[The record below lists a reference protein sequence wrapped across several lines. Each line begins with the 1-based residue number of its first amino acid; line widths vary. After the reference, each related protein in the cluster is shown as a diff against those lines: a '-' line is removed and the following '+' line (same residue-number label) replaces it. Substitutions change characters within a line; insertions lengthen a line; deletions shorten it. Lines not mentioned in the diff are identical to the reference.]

1 MSINNLRDMLQK
13 SCICYDDKMAFY
25 EIKNG
30 KPKGYTFRQLK
41 DDVEALGTKLTEM
54 GLKNKHIAIVGENSY
69 SWVVSYLAVINGV
82 GVAVLL
88 DKELPYDHLG
98 ELIAKSDSEGIIF
111 SKSFL
116 GGIDVMKSK
125 SEKLNTLI
133 CMEENQEGY
142 LSLENLKEEGRK
154 LLQDGYKSYL
164 EAEIDKEALSILLF
178 TSGTTGANK
187 GVMLSHYNIL
197 SVVFVASEFFKE
209 YKTIISVLPLH
220 HIYENVCGLCTP
232 INLGMTVYYNDSLKY
247 LSRNLTLFKPQM
259 ALMVP
264 LFLETMY
271 KKITIELERR
281 KVTKIF
287 KGAVKASN
295 ILLKIGID
303 LRRLLFIKIHKTFG
317 GKLRTIVC
325 GGAPL
330 SGELIERFR
339 EIGIEVFNG
348 YGITECAPL
357 ISVNLSG
364 KNKSASVGEIIK
376 CCDVMID
383 NVESDGI
390 GEILVSGDNVMLG
403 YYKDEKATE
412 ESFYGDWFKTGD
424 LGYMNQEKKLF
435 LTGRKKNLIILNNGK
450 NVHPEE
456 LEGYILKKM
465 PYVQEVVVHTDK
477 VKTYSEKIIAVAY
490 IDSDFVKRYNI
501 KDVEKKLEE
510 DLREINMTLPRYKQ
524 IQDINIRTSEFEKN
538 TSQKIIRYK
547 I

>member
-111 SKSFL
+111 SQSFL

-125 SEKLNTLI
+125 NENLNTLI
-133 CMEENQEGY
+133 CMEENDEEY
-142 LSLENLKEEGRK
+142 LNLENLKEEGRK
-154 LLQDGYKSYL
+154 LLQGGYKSYL

-197 SVVFVASEFFKE
+197 SVVFVASEFFKK

-247 LSRNLTLFKPQM
+247 LSRNLTLFKPEM

-287 KGAVKASN
+287 KGAVKVSN

-383 NVESDGI
+383 NVDSDGI

>member
-1 MSINNLRDMLQK
+1 MNINNLRDMLQK
-13 SCICYDDKMAFY
+13 SCICYDDKVAFY

-41 DDVEALGTKLTEM
+41 DDVEALGTKLIEM

-111 SKSFL
+111 SQSFL

-125 SEKLNTLI
+125 NENLSTLI

-142 LSLENLKEEGRK
+142 LNLENLKEEGRK
-154 LLQDGYKSYL
+154 LLQEEYNSYL
-164 EAEIDKEALSILLF
+164 EAEIDREALSILLF

-247 LSRNLTLFKPQM
+247 LSRNLTLFKPEM

-287 KGAVKASN
+287 KGAVKVSN

-383 NVESDGI
+383 NVDSDGI

>member
-98 ELIAKSDSEGIIF
+98 ELISKSDSEGIIF

-247 LSRNLTLFKPQM
+247 LSRNLTLFKPEM

-383 NVESDGI
+383 NVDSDGI

-524 IQDINIRTSEFEKN
+524 IQDINIRNSEFEKN

>member
-69 SWVVSYLAVINGV
+69 SWVVSYLAVVNGV

-111 SKSFL
+111 SQNFL
-116 GGIDVMKSK
+116 GGIDEMKSK
-125 SEKLNTLI
+125 NEELNILI
-133 CMEENQEGY
+133 CMEENEEGY
-142 LSLENLKEEGRK
+142 LNLENLKEEGRK
-154 LLQDGYKSYL
+154 LLQGGYNSYL

-197 SVVFVASEFFKE
+197 SVVFVASEFFKK

-247 LSRNLTLFKPQM
+247 LSRNLTLFKPEM

-287 KGAVKASN
+287 KGAVKVSN

-383 NVESDGI
+383 KVDSDGI

-412 ESFYGDWFKTGD
+412 ESFYGNWFKTGD
-424 LGYMNQEKKLF
+424 LGYMNNEKKLF

>member
-69 SWVVSYLAVINGV
+69 SWVVSYLAVVNGV

-111 SKSFL
+111 SQNFL
-116 GGIDVMKSK
+116 GGIDEMKSK
-125 SEKLNTLI
+125 NEELSILI
-133 CMEENQEGY
+133 CMEENEEGY
-142 LSLENLKEEGRK
+142 LNLENLKEEGRK
-154 LLQDGYKSYL
+154 LLQGGYNSYL

-197 SVVFVASEFFKE
+197 SVVFVASEFFKK

-247 LSRNLTLFKPQM
+247 LSRNLTLFKPEM

-287 KGAVKASN
+287 KGAVKVSN

-383 NVESDGI
+383 KVDSDGI

-412 ESFYGDWFKTGD
+412 ESFYGNWFKTGD
-424 LGYMNQEKKLF
+424 LGYMNNEKKLF

>member
-247 LSRNLTLFKPQM
+247 LSRNLTLFKPEM

-383 NVESDGI
+383 NVDSDGI

-524 IQDINIRTSEFEKN
+524 IQDINIRNSEFEKN